1 MRPATAEPLRERRAA
16 TQRTRARFRSSGAIA
31 WIAVGAVLLAGVV
44 FVNLAVLRTNLQ
56 LDQTNQAIV
65 QLGATNQQ
73 LEGELSVA
81 SAAGR
86 IEALAHARDGLV
98 QANPSAI
105 DYVDLARR

>member
-1 MRPATAEPLRERRAA
+1 M
-16 TQRTRARFRSSGAIA
+16 
-31 WIAVGAVLLAGVV
+31 VGAALLAGVV

-65 QLGATNQQ
+65 QLGAVDQQ

-105 DYVDLARR
+105 GYIDLAGR